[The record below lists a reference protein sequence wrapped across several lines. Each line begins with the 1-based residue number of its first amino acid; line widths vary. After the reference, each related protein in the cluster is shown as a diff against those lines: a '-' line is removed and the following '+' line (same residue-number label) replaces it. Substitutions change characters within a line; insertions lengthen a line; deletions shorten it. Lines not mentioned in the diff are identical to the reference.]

1 MTSQAASQE
10 DARRTAGQRD
20 LDKRCIDTI
29 RTLAIDAVEKAN
41 SGHAGTPMATF
52 DRSRY
57 AAADGLARGAYIMAG
72 ASDRTPAVILMASG
86 SEVQLCISAYERLTQ
101 EGIAARVVS
110 VPSWE
115 LLEAQDR
122 YYREEVLPPKVKAR
136 VTVEP
141 GAVIGWD
148 RYAGPEGTI
157 IGMHPFGGSAAGTGL
172 MRKFGF
178 VADTI
183 L

>member
-101 EGIAARVVS
+101 EGIAARQRAKLGVVGS
-110 VPSWE
+110 AGP
-115 LLEAQDR
+115 
-122 YYREEVLPPKVKAR
+122 VLSRGSSSPKVKAR

-141 GAVIGWD
+141 GAVIGGD

-157 IGMHPFGGSAAGTGL
+157 FGMHPFGGSAAGTGL